1 MVKVQLKG
9 HNIIPLSSVSS
20 DGDHIAGKAHRG
32 SADPG
37 QASRPAKVP
46 FILGGNNMA
55 QIGLADTL
63 KLLAAGYKKKDIEAL
78 ASIDETPIEQGQD
91 TNTTPTTQ
99 PSNDPAPAPE
109 DKEEPDYKK
118 LYDETV
124 NKLDNLQKKLDKLQ
138 QDNTHKDSAP
148 AAAEAKQKEAETL
161 TNLVRGFM

>member
-1 MVKVQLKG
+1 
-9 HNIIPLSSVSS
+9 
-20 DGDHIAGKAHRG
+20 
-32 SADPG
+32 
-37 QASRPAKVP
+37 
-46 FILGGNNMA
+46 MA

-91 TNTTPTTQ
+91 LTTTPTTQ
-99 PSNDPAPAPE
+99 PSDDDSAPASE
-109 DKEEPDYKK
+109 DKKEDPDYKK

-148 AAAEAKQKEAETL
+148 AAAEAKQKEAESL
-161 TNLVRGFM
+161 TDLVRGFM